1 MLELHIF
8 KSIFNN
14 LHLYYI
20 LDQDLFDSKTQQ
32 ELDNNNDWELS
43 YYDLYNN
50 DNVSITDIRD
60 LDKIDSIKAQRLE
73 VTIWDEKG
81 RLAQSIYL
89 TWFFDYDNGSNNLND
104 QIKKNCWE

>member
-73 VTIWDEKG
+73 VTI
-81 RLAQSIYL
+81 
-89 TWFFDYDNGSNNLND
+89 
-104 QIKKNCWE
+104 